1 MIIKI
6 GDNVTVTKDRSMWP
20 REGTVTGISI
30 ATHQDDPAGE
40 GGVKATEYDTILD
53 YAGSIDYV
61 TEKGEH
67 YWAYFSQVE
76 TAERQYHG

>member
-1 MIIKI
+1 MKIKI
-6 GDNVTVTKDRSMWP
+6 GDNETVTKDRSMWP

-30 ATHQDDPAGE
+30 ATQQNDPAGE
-40 GGVKATEYDTILD
+40 SGVRVNEYDTILD

-67 YWAYFSQVE
+67 YWAYFSQIESLENV
-76 TAERQYHG
+76 G